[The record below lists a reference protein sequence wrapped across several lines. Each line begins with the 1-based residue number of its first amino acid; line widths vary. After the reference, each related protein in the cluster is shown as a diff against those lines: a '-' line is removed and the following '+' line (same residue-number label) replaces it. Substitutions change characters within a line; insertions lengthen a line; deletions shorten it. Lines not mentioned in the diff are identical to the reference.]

1 MSDQLNFN
9 LKLYRER
16 LTDKYSRNNSNS
28 IIGQDN
34 LLSSQRKSFKKNAPT
49 LDSISSRLQ
58 NHSSNKL
65 KTDSRVCS
73 PKNLSSPVTL
83 NGMQQKIK
91 SITTSPQQFVNN
103 NFGHPISSPK
113 SVVTHFQGF
122 YQSPRAQ
129 TDRNEIQQIK
139 RYNSNNDITEMIP
152 FHDLVNMRN
161 KLENYDIN
169 AAHISPT
176 YLSEIVKLAHVI
188 NTQLQ
193 KK

>member
-9 LKLYRER
+9 IKLYRER
-16 LTDKYSRNNSNS
+16 LNDKYSGNTSNTK
-28 IIGQDN
+28 IGQDN
-34 LLSSQRKSFKKNAPT
+34 QLNSQRKSFKKNAPT

-58 NHSSNKL
+58 NCSGNKL

-73 PKNLSSPVTL
+73 PKNISSPVTL

-113 SVVTHFQGF
+113 SVVTQFQGF

-139 RYNSNNDITEMIP
+139 RYNSNSDISDMIP
-152 FHDLVNMRN
+152 LNDLVNMRN
-161 KLENYDIN
+161 KLENCDIN

>member
-9 LKLYRER
+9 LKLFRER
-16 LTDKYSRNNSNS
+16 ITDKYQRNSSNTR
-28 IIGQDN
+28 IGQDN
-34 LLSSQRKSFKKNAPT
+34 QLSSQRKSFKKNAPT
-49 LDSISSRLQ
+49 LDLLSSKLQ
-58 NHSSNKL
+58 NYSLNKF

-73 PKNLSSPVTL
+73 PKHLSSPVTI

-91 SITTSPQQFVNN
+91 SITTSPQRFINN
-103 NFGHPISSPK
+103 HFGHPLKSPK
-113 SVVTHFQGF
+113 STITQFQGF
-122 YQSPRAQ
+122 YQSPRAY
-129 TDRNEIQQIK
+129 TDRNEYQEIR

-152 FHDLVNMRN
+152 LHDLVNMRN